1 MNEREA
7 RIRREASELAR
18 AWAQEPRWEGI
29 ERPYAADDV
38 LRLRGSFR
46 IEHTIARQGADR
58 LWDLLTSSEYVAALG
73 SLTGGQA
80 VECVKAGLP
89 AIYLSGWQVAA
100 DANLAG
106 ETYPDQS
113 LYPVSSVPAVV
124 RRLNNALRRADQIV
138 WSSGEDAEVKW
149 MAPIVA
155 DAEAGFGG
163 ALNAFELMKAMI
175 DAGAAGVHFEDQLA
189 SEKKCGH
196 LGGKVLVPTEQFL
209 RTLTAAR
216 LAADVAGVPTVL
228 VARTD
233 ALGATLITSDVD
245 ARDASFTTG
254 DRTHEGFYR
263 VRNGIDA
270 AIGRGLAYAPF
281 ADVLWCETSTP
292 DLEEAAAFAEGIHAH
307 HPGKLLAYNCSP
319 SFNWRKHLDDDRIAS
334 FQKELAA
341 MGYRFQFITLAGFHA
356 LNASMFELARGFA
369 AEGMSAYVRLQEREF
384 ALEPDGYT
392 ATRHQAEVGTG
403 YFDEVSRVITGGRGS
418 TLALKGS
425 TEEAQFLPDPGRPQI
440 EDTERGER

>member
-7 RIRREASELAR
+7 RIRREASELSR
-18 AWAQEPRWEGI
+18 SWALEPRWEGI
-29 ERPYAADDV
+29 DRPYAAEDV

-46 IEHTIARQGADR
+46 IEHTIAGKAAER
-58 LWDLLTSSEYVAALG
+58 LWGMLTSSEYVPALG

-89 AIYLSGWQVAA
+89 AIYVSGWQVAA

-124 RRLNNALRRADQIV
+124 RRLNNALRRADQIA
-138 WSSGEDAEVKW
+138 WSGGEDADVDW

-163 ALNAFELMKAMI
+163 ALNAFELMKTMI

-216 LAADVAGVPTVL
+216 LAADVAGVSTVL
-228 VARTD
+228 IARTD
-233 ALGATLITSDVD
+233 ALGATLLTSDVD
-245 ARDASFTTG
+245 PRDASFASG
-254 DRTHEGFYR
+254 DRTQEGFYR

-270 AIGRGLAYAPF
+270 AIARGLAYAPF
-281 ADVLWCETSTP
+281 ADMLWCETSTP
-292 DLEEAAAFAEGIHAH
+292 DLDEAAAFAGGIHAR

-319 SFNWRKHLDDDRIAS
+319 SFNWRKHLDDDRISS

-356 LNASMFELARGFA
+356 LNASMFELARDFA
-369 AEGMSAYVRLQEREF
+369 AEGMPAYVRLQEREF

-403 YFDEVSRVITGGRGS
+403 YFDELSRVITGGRGS
-418 TLALKGS
+418 TLALEGS
-425 TEEAQFLPDPGRPQI
+425 TEESQFLPEPRRADI
-440 EDTERGER
+440 EDIERGER